1 MTTTNPAHRCMLYA
15 NGTPTVVIA
24 LVLFLLMLAVHWAG
38 LRLRLIRR
46 EQGPDADIKGGST
59 IEGSLL
65 GLLALLL
72 AFTFSM
78 ANERYD
84 ARRAVIIQ
92 EANAIGTAVLRA
104 DLYPDTT
111 RQRFRADFRQYVE
124 ARIAYYTAGVDPDQI
139 QAALK
144 QSDQYSAAI
153 WSRATELA
161 RQTPH
166 VTPANLMIPA
176 LNDMIDVVTTRDAT
190 LVAQIPASILYV
202 LMALCLVGSFIIG
215 YMADKSDWMLAIC
228 FSAMTALAIYLIVDL
243 DRPRQGLITTDA
255 MHQKMLDLRAM
266 FPEK

>member
-1 MTTTNPAHRCMLYA
+1 MLYD
-15 NGTPTVVIA
+15 NGPSAVLIA
-24 LVLFLLMLAVHWAG
+24 FVLFGLMLAVHWAG
-38 LRLRLIRR
+38 LRLRLLRR
-46 EQGPDADIKGGST
+46 QQRPDETINGGS

-111 RQRFRADFRQYVE
+111 RQQFRADFKQYVE
-124 ARIAYYTAGVDPDQI
+124 ARIAYYTAGVDADRI
-139 QAALK
+139 KAAL
-144 QSDQYSAAI
+144 QLSDQYSAAI
-153 WSRATELA
+153 WARAARLS
-161 RQTPH
+161 RQTANLL
-166 VTPANLMIPA
+166 PANLMIPA

-190 LVAQIPASILYV
+190 LIARIPDSILYV
-202 LMALCLVGSFIIG
+202 LMGLCLVGSFIIG
-215 YMADKSDWMLAIC
+215 YMAEKSDWMLTIC
-228 FSAMTALAIYLIVDL
+228 FSCMTALSIYLILDL